1 MSKVKQKISKGV
13 KLWLW
18 IGFVMILLQILIG
31 GVTRLTGSGL
41 SITKWEIITGS
52 IPPLN
57 DADWNTEFDA
67 YKETPQYHKI
77 NKGMTLHDFK
87 FIYFWEYIHR
97 LWARIMGFV
106 FLLPALF
113 FWWKGYF
120 PPWLKKRVI
129 NIFLLAAL
137 VASFGWVMVASGLID
152 RPWVSAYRLSF
163 HLILAVILLG
173 YLLWTILRTYAIEK
187 VRDASLA
194 RWSKFIAVGLFIQVF
209 LGGMVSGMKAA
220 LLYPTF
226 PKMKG
231 EWVPSL
237 IFNSSYWKVENL
249 INYENSPFF
258 PALIHTIHRLWAYIL
273 TVSIVYFMW
282 KLSKKYSTRFLTYSQ
297 LLLISLLVIQIG
309 LGILTV
315 INSVGAVPVFYGVAH
330 QIMGILL
337 FNASLIFAYV
347 LKERI
352 I

>member
-1 MSKVKQKISKGV
+1 MGKVNQKISQGV
-13 KLWLW
+13 KIWLW

-41 SITKWEIITGS
+41 SITKWEIITGT

-57 DADWNTEFDA
+57 DADWTAEFDA

-77 NKGMTLHDFK
+77 NKGMSLHDFK
-87 FIYFWEYIHR
+87 FIYFWEYFHR
-97 LWARIMGFV
+97 LWARVMGFV
-106 FLLPALF
+106 FLLPAIF

-120 PPWLKKRVI
+120 PPWLKKGVI

-137 VASFGWVMVASGLID
+137 VASFGWIMVSSGLID

-163 HLILAVILLG
+163 HLILAVILLS
-173 YLLWTILRTYAIEK
+173 YLLWTILHTYSLQKIK
-187 VRDASLA
+187 NASLA
-194 RWSKFIAVGLFIQVF
+194 RWSRFIAWGLFIQIF

-231 EWVPSL
+231 EWIPSL
-237 IFNSSYWKVENL
+237 IFNTSYWKVDNFV
-249 INYENSPFF
+249 NYENSPFF
-258 PALIHTIHRLWAYIL
+258 PTLIHTVHRLWAYVL
-273 TVSIVYFMW
+273 TICIVYYLW
-282 KLSKKYSTRFLTYSQ
+282 RVYKSYSTSFLDYTQ
-297 LLLISLLVIQIG
+297 LLLITLLVIQIG

-315 INSVGAVPVFYGVAH
+315 INSMGTVPVFLGVAH
-330 QIMGILL
+330 QITGILL
-337 FNASLIFAYV
+337 FNASLIFVYV
-347 LKERI
+347 MKERI